1 MTLSE
6 VKDPDGEGLFVLS
19 QNHQLVSPA
28 SGRWGQAGG
37 VISQHPCLGGLE
49 VSVPWSRRNRAG
61 GVPLKERRPT
71 GWDKKEKEGW
81 FGPQG
86 KDRKALTPTED
97 SVLVQLKAAPLG

>member
-1 MTLSE
+1 ME
-6 VKDPDGEGLFVLS
+6 EGYSASS
-19 QNHQLVSPA
+19 QSDQLVSPA
-28 SGRWGQAGG
+28 SGRWGQVGG
-37 VISQHPCLGGLE
+37 TVSQHSCLGGLE
-49 VSVPWSRRNRAG
+49 VSVPWSRKDGEG
-61 GVPLKERRPT
+61 GVPLKERRPP

>member
-6 VKDPDGEGLFVLS
+6 VKDPDG
-19 QNHQLVSPA
+19 
-28 SGRWGQAGG
+28 
-37 VISQHPCLGGLE
+37 GGLLALITERSVCVSCLWE
-49 VSVPWSRRNRAG
+49 VGARGWDYFTTLLPWWPGGLCPLEQEGRRGRSA
-61 GVPLKERRPT
+61 LKETRPT

-86 KDRKALTPTED
+86 KDRKALTTTED